1 MSNKLET
8 GIQYMQEGNWE
19 EAAKILQKQSKK
31 IRKMRLDIL
40 TLRIY

>member
-19 EAAKILQKQSKK
+19 EAKILQKQSKK
-31 IRKMRLDIL
+31 IRKMRLVH
-40 TLRIY
+40 